1 MFQTPKITITML
13 LASFSTAMI
22 TDTLA
27 LPEDNHQKVFIV
39 ADSTTYNYKKGIN
52 IFEGH
57 VKVDQGSTH
66 ITADRLVTKNN
77 DQHKMQEAI
86 AYGTTELAH
95 YWTLPKIGDPEIHAH
110 AKVIK
115 FYPLDSNA
123 TLEQDVVITQ
133 GENSF
138 HGQVILY
145 NSKDQTIIVPAAK
158 HARSILVYDPDK

>member
-1 MFQTPKITITML
+1 MYQILKTIIL
-13 LASFSTAMI
+13 FSFTFFFIFFSAAY
-22 TDTLA
+22 A
-27 LPEDNHQKVFIV
+27 LSEDNRQKVFIT
-39 ADSTTYNYKKGIN
+39 ADSTNYNYKKGIN

-66 ITADRLVTKNN
+66 ITADRLITKNN
-77 DQHKMQEAI
+77 GQHKMQEAV
-86 AYGTTELAH
+86 AYGITELAH
-95 YWTLPKIGDPEIHAH
+95 YWTLPKAGDPEIHAH
-110 AKVIK
+110 AKIIK

-138 HGQVILY
+138 HGQLILY

-158 HARSILVYDPDK
+158 NARSIVVYDPDK